1 MSGTSEHQRQS
12 GHTGSPH
19 IDTQSLSDQ
28 GTHLYETI
36 ATLEYSGQRPTL
48 AAIAL
53 AVGRS
58 EDELGPLLDSLAAGG
73 LLTRS
78 DAADGPLYE
87 PARRDWSARPDQAA
101 GHSLP

>member
-1 MSGTSEHQRQS
+1 MSGTSQHQPQS
-12 GHTGSPH
+12 GRTDSPH

-28 GTHLYETI
+28 GAHLYETI

-53 AVGRS
+53 AAGRS
-58 EDELGPLLDSLAAGG
+58 EDELGPVLDGLAAGG
-73 LLTRS
+73 LLIRS

-87 PARRDWSARPDQAA
+87 PARRGWSARPDEAA